1 MRSRTGASDVSR
13 EVAPSGSSG
22 LEAPNVREGGVAF
35 EEDRGLGLRRT
46 AAFADVHGL
55 RATVEIKGDSAHHA
69 VFLARVQLRL
79 RNGVRRGEAHVIF
92 AGLAFMFNQG
102 SLTVD
107 ADARRVRLGGGFKGA
122 AFL

>member
-1 MRSRTGASDVSR
+1 MFLCLFLTLPIDV
-13 EVAPSGSSG
+13 PW
-22 LEAPNVREGGVAF
+22 
-35 EEDRGLGLRRT
+35 D
-46 AAFADVHGL
+46 
-55 RATVEIKGDSAHHA
+55 
-69 VFLARVQLRL
+69 
-79 RNGVRRGEAHVIF
+79 GVRRGEAHVIF

>member
-1 MRSRTGASDVSR
+1 M
-13 EVAPSGSSG
+13 
-22 LEAPNVREGGVAF
+22 
-35 EEDRGLGLRRT
+35 
-46 AAFADVHGL
+46 
-55 RATVEIKGDSAHHA
+55 
-69 VFLARVQLRL
+69 
-79 RNGVRRGEAHVIF
+79 RRGEAHVIF